1 MLCLAMDP
9 LLTLLQ
15 HNALASRTDLAAQ
28 LDLTPEEVGRRI
40 AAFEADG
47 TIRGY
52 HTVID
57 GDKVGDQVVTA
68 IIEVKITPER
78 EGGFDRLADRI
89 ARFEQV
95 QSCYLM
101 SGGYDLMVVVEGRN
115 LREVAS
121 FVSEKL
127 SPLGGV
133 IATATHFR
141 LKTYKEN
148 GLLHA
153 PGDTPVRLAVS
164 P

>member
-1 MLCLAMDP
+1 MDP
-9 LLTLLQ
+9 LLILLQ
-15 HNALASRTDLAAQ
+15 HDALASRADLAAQ
-28 LDLTPEEVGRRI
+28 LDLTPEEVNRRI
-40 AAFEADG
+40 AAYEADG

-52 HTVID
+52 HTIID
-57 GDKVGDQVVTA
+57 AEKVGDQLVTA
-68 IIEVKITPER
+68 VIEVKITPER

-89 ARFEQV
+89 AKFEQV

-148 GLLHA
+148 GQLHTAVDA
-153 PGDTPVRLAVS
+153 PARLAVS

>member
-1 MLCLAMDP
+1 MDP
-9 LLTLLQ
+9 LLSLLQ
-15 HNALASRTDLAAQ
+15 HDALASRADLAAQ
-28 LDLTPEEVGRRI
+28 LDLTPEEVARRI

-52 HTVID
+52 HTIID
-57 GDKVGDQVVTA
+57 SEKIGGQFVTA

-89 ARFEQV
+89 AKFEQV

-101 SGGYDLMVVVEGRN
+101 SGGYDLMVVVEGKN

-133 IATATHFR
+133 VATATHFR

-148 GLLHA
+148 GLLLS
-153 PGDTPVRLAVS
+153 PGDAPARLAVS

>member
-1 MLCLAMDP
+1 MDP

-15 HNALASRTDLAAQ
+15 HDALASRADLAAQ
-28 LDLTPEEVGRRI
+28 LDLTQEEVARRI

-52 HTVID
+52 QTIID
-57 GDKVGDQVVTA
+57 SEKVGDQLVTA
-68 IIEVKITPER
+68 IIEIKITPER

-141 LKTYKEN
+141 LKAYKEN
-148 GLLHA
+148 GILLASH
-153 PGDTPVRLAVS
+153 DTPARLPVS